1 MRLRD
6 RIVAYF
12 DALDR
17 VTRNAECTAGNGET
31 ISLQDAFA
39 RVRDAAHAAH
49 DRGAKLMFVG
59 NGGSAGICSHMATD
73 FSKRGGLRSTAFND
87 GAALTCL
94 GNDLGYENVFAK
106 QIEWHGRPGDL
117 LIAISSS
124 GRSRNI
130 LNGVEAAEAQG
141 CEVATF
147 SGFEDDNPLRKK
159 GDVNFYVR
167 SRHYGLVEVAHQ
179 ALIHAILDLDTGWAP
194 EN

>member
-1 MRLRD
+1 VRD

-17 VTRNAECTAGNGET
+17 VTRHAECTAGSGET

-39 RVRDAAHAAH
+39 RVREAAHAAH
-49 DRGAKLMFVG
+49 DRGAKLIFIG

-87 GAALTCL
+87 SSALTCL
-94 GNDLGYENVFAK
+94 GNDLGYESVFAK

-117 LIAISSS
+117 LVAISSS

-130 LNGVEAAEAQG
+130 LKGVETARAQG
-141 CEVATF
+141 CGVATF
-147 SGFEDDNPLRKK
+147 SGFEEDNPLRKK
-159 GDVNFYVR
+159 GEVNFYVR
-167 SRHYGLVEVAHQ
+167 SRQYGLVEVAHQ
-179 ALIHAILDLDTGWAP
+179 ALIHAILDLDTGWNP
-194 EN
+194 EH